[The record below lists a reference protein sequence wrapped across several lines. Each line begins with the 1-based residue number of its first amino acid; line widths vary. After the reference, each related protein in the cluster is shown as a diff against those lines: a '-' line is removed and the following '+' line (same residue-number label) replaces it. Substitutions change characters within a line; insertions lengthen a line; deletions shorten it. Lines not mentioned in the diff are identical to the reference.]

1 MSILDK
7 IGGFLGG
14 GLGEKI
20 ADIVGK
26 RVQDKDLATKLTH
39 ELAVLATTQEHEA
52 RQAILQAE
60 QQFEAELTKRVQ
72 ADASSGD
79 PYTQRTRPMIARQSW
94 YAGCGYIGVSVAS
107 QLFPQY
113 VAMIVLDWGILMAIY
128 SPALTYMGVR
138 SFDKW
143 SRVK

>member
-7 IGGFLGG
+7 IGGILGG

-20 ADIVGK
+20 AGIIDK
-26 RVQDKDLATKLTH
+26 RIPDRDLATKLNH
-39 ELAVLATTQEHEA
+39 ELSVLVTTQEHEA

-72 ADASSGD
+72 ADAASGD

-94 YAGCGYIGVSVAS
+94 YAGCGYIAVSVVS
-107 QLFPQY
+107 QLVPQY
-113 VAMIVLDWGILMAIY
+113 VTTIMLDWGILMAIY

-143 SRVK
+143 KRQ

>member
-7 IGGFLGG
+7 LGGFFSG

-20 ADIVGK
+20 AGIIDK
-26 RVQDKDLATKLTH
+26 RIPDRDLATKLNH
-39 ELAVLATTQEHEA
+39 ELSVLVTTQEHEA

-72 ADASSGD
+72 ADAASGD

-94 YAGCGYIGVSVAS
+94 YAGCGYIAVSVVS
-107 QLFPQY
+107 QLVPQY

-143 SRVK
+143 KRV

>member
-7 IGGFLGG
+7 LGGFFGG

-20 ADIVGK
+20 AGIIDK
-26 RVQDKDLATKLTH
+26 RIPDRDLATKLNH
-39 ELAVLATTQEHEA
+39 ELSVLVTTQEHEA

-72 ADASSGD
+72 ADAASGD

-94 YAGCGYIGVSVAS
+94 YAGCGYIAVSVVS
-107 QLFPQY
+107 QLVPQY
-113 VAMIVLDWGILMAIY
+113 VTTIMLDWGILMAIY

-143 SRVK
+143 KRQ